1 MGFLKIK
8 SSALTWDEA
17 TEVQDQ
23 IKYYGILQAIKLF
36 ETYKDI
42 HKKLDDLKWG
52 EEIEYNVGT
61 LDKKD
66 RNAKILVEG
75 FVKVEEALK
84 DIEQDEFD
92 YQAEFGSWMVEA
104 VPKKPYTIYDVNG
117 PSEALK
123 SLLK

>member
-1 MGFLKIK
+1 M
-8 SSALTWDEA
+8 
-17 TEVQDQ
+17 QDQ

-36 ETYKDI
+36 GTFKDI
-42 HKKLDDLKWG
+42 HKKLDELKWG